1 MESIASRLFILFLLC
16 TMCCVD
22 PYNIKSVGY
31 KNSLV
36 VDGFISSDLKQHQ
49 VLLSRA
55 STIDASKFI
64 AETGASVAIE
74 DSDGSTIN
82 LTEASSGTYLTPIL
96 AGIVGHLYTLKI
108 KTSDGKQFSSDQVLL
123 ADNPGIKNIYATF
136 SPDLAIGE
144 GLGGVQIFLNTQDS
158 SGNANYYRWEYEYT
172 YEIKMPYPSTYKW
185 LGGNNI
191 VFRDVA
197 VDHCWGS
204 SSSKSIIIKSTA
216 GLSEDKV
223 IDQLIQTIP
232 GYSSNLRIR
241 YSILIKQYVLSQDAY
256 KYWHNIQVV
265 NQTQGT
271 LYDTQPGTVA
281 GNIHSTSG
289 SETALGYFD
298 AGVVKVKR
306 AFFTP
311 ADFTPSGY
319 KVQKFLPYCDLYQPV
334 DVRLNVLGDYL
345 NAHLADSLVVSEVEG
360 LGNVLVHLRP
370 KICCD
375 CTSLGTNS
383 KPSFWP

>member
-1 MESIASRLFILFLLC
+1 
-16 TMCCVD
+16 MCCVD

-36 VDGFISSDLKQHQ
+36 VDGFISSDLKQHI

-55 STIDASKFI
+55 STIDASTFI
-64 AETGASVAIE
+64 AETGASVVIE
-74 DSDGSTIN
+74 DSDGTSIN
-82 LTEASSGTYLTPIL
+82 LTETSAGTYLTPTL
-96 AGIVGHLYTLKI
+96 AGAVGHYYTLKI
-108 KTSDGKQFSSDQVLL
+108 KTNDGKQFISDAVLL

-144 GLGGVQIFLNTQDS
+144 GLGGVQVFLNTQDS

-185 LGGNNI
+185 IGGNNI
-191 VFRDVA
+191 VYRDVA

-204 SSSKSIIIKSTA
+204 NSSKSIIIKSTV

-241 YSILIKQYVLSQDAY
+241 YSILIKQYVLSQAAY

-281 GNIHSTSG
+281 GNIHSTNT

-298 AGVVKVKR
+298 AGVIKEKR
-306 AFFTP
+306 AFFIP
-311 ADFTPSGY
+311 SDFTPSGY
-319 KVQKFLPYCDLYQPV
+319 KVQKFLAYCDFYQPV

-383 KPSFWP
+383 KPSFWPN